1 MVLSAIFGSAF
12 DGSTGM
18 CLGAAQT
25 CDRASSTPHLDRTVC
40 PSGTPLP
47 SSEMLVG
54 DKDLF
59 RDVAK
64 CHRSLTGSTCPSL
77 AV

>member
-1 MVLSAIFGSAF
+1 MALSANFGSAL
-12 DGSTGM
+12 DGFGM
-18 CLGAAQT
+18 CFGITQT
-25 CDRASSTPHLDRTVC
+25 CGSASSTSRLAGPVC

-64 CHRSLTGSTCPSL
+64 CHRTLTGSTCPSL
-77 AV
+77 AA

>member
-1 MVLSAIFGSAF
+1 MLSAIFGSAL
-12 DGSTGM
+12 GGYAGM
-18 CLGAAQT
+18 GLGTAQT
-25 CDRASSTPHLDRTVC
+25 CATASSTSHLDRTVC
-40 PSGTPLP
+40 PIGTPVP

-64 CHRSLTGSTCPSL
+64 CHRSLTGSMCPSL
-77 AV
+77 AL